1 MVRYTVCAKAANFLK
16 PKVLTAVRANG
27 TWYKIQK
34 GLQPYH
40 PKLRTK
46 AAGKVKARFQKD
58 NEKPKSTTK
67 WMNCAVCKRRRRKFG
82 RLVRVCQEC
91 NRDAHRTDSGTV
103 TAATRLAKY
112 GGVRERTHPMKEGQ
126 WHGLKSR
133 SPAKEN
139 KKKSHEKMVA
149 AVQNGR
155 VKTDDE
161 WHFQLQN
168 KRYFVKPTEDG
179 FIQVTGFAVKT
190 YRKRPIGTPAYDAML
205 MNELKT
211 RHGEHF
217 KFGSATKIGC
227 FISNYHTFRRTRNPN
242 VWKRYN
248 KSRAA
253 EQIRNNHGQT
263 LRELLESVEV

>member
-1 MVRYTVCAKAANFLK
+1 MVRTTLSANSSNFLNI
-16 PKVLTAVRANG
+16 KVLTGGRANG
-27 TWYKIQK
+27 KDYTLPEGYR
-34 GLQPYH
+34 PYH
-40 PKLRTK
+40 PFLRLK
-46 AAGKVKARFQKD
+46 AAQKLTQMIEKD
-58 NEKPKSTTK
+58 KPKPKSTT
-67 WMNCAVCKRRRRKFG
+67 CAVCKQVFDKEG
-82 RLVRVCQEC
+82 HLVRVCQEC

-103 TAATRLAKY
+103 TAATRLPKY
-112 GGVRERTHPMKEGQ
+112 GGVRERTHPLKKGQ

-155 VKTDDE
+155 VNTADE

-168 KRYFVKPTEDG
+168 KRFFVKLTEDG

-190 YRKRPIGTPAYDAML
+190 YRKRPVGTPAYDAML

-217 KFGSATKIGC
+217 KFGSANKIGC
-227 FISNYHTFRRTRNPN
+227 FISSYHAFKKTRNPN

-253 EQIRNNHGQT
+253 ERIRNNHGQN
-263 LRELLESVEV
+263 LRELVESVEV

>member
-1 MVRYTVCAKAANFLK
+1 MVRTTLSANSSNFLNI
-16 PKVLTAVRANG
+16 KVLTGGRANG
-27 TWYKIQK
+27 KDYTLSEGYR
-34 GLQPYH
+34 PYH
-40 PKLRTK
+40 PFLRFK
-46 AAGKVKARFQKD
+46 AAQKLTQMIEKD
-58 NEKPKSTTK
+58 KPKPKSTTMK
-67 WMNCAVCKRRRRKFG
+67 CAVCKQRRRKEG
-82 RLVRVCQEC
+82 HLVRVCQEC

-103 TAATRLAKY
+103 TAAIRLAKY
-112 GGVRERTHPMKEGQ
+112 GGARERTHPLKKGQ

-155 VKTDDE
+155 VNTDDE

-168 KRYFVKPTEDG
+168 KRFFVKLTEDG

-190 YRKRPIGTPAYDAML
+190 YRKRPVGTPAYDAML

-217 KFGSATKIGC
+217 KFGSANKIGC
-227 FISNYHTFRRTRNPN
+227 FISNYHAFRRTRNTK

-263 LRELLESVEV
+263 LKELI

>member
-1 MVRYTVCAKAANFLK
+1 MVRYTLSANSSNFLNI
-16 PKVLTAVRANG
+16 KVLTGGRANG
-27 TWYKIQK
+27 KDFIIDE
-34 GLQPYH
+34 GLRPRH
-40 PKLRTK
+40 HRLRLK
-46 AAGKVKARFQKD
+46 AAQKLSQMIQKD
-58 NEKPKSTTK
+58 NEKRKSTTK

-91 NRDAHRTDSGTV
+91 NRDAHRTDSGTA
-103 TAATRLAKY
+103 TAVIRLAKY

>member
-1 MVRYTVCAKAANFLK
+1 MVRTTLSANSSNFLNI
-16 PKVLTAVRANG
+16 KVLTGGRANG
-27 TWYKIQK
+27 KVFILDEGLRPRHHRLRLKAAEKLTRMIQK
-34 GLQPYH
+34 DKP
-40 PKLRTK
+40 
-46 AAGKVKARFQKD
+46 
-58 NEKPKSTTK
+58 KPKSTT
-67 WMNCAVCKRRRRKFG
+67 CVVCKQVFDKEG

-103 TAATRLAKY
+103 TAATRLRKY
-112 GGVRERTHPMKEGQ
+112 GGVRQRTHPLKEGP

-190 YRKRPIGTPAYDAML
+190 YRKRPVGTPAYDAML

-227 FISNYHTFRRTRNPN
+227 FISNYHTFRRTRKPE

>member
-1 MVRYTVCAKAANFLK
+1 MAPYTVCTKAAKFLK
-16 PKVLTAVRANG
+16 PKVLTGGRANG
-27 TWYKIQK
+27 KDYMLEE
-34 GLQPYH
+34 GLRPYH
-40 PKLRTK
+40 PLLRFK
-46 AAGKVKARFQKD
+46 AAQKLSQMIQKD
-58 NEKPKSTTK
+58 KPKQKSTTIK
-67 WMNCAVCKRRRRKFG
+67 CVVCKRRRRKFG

-91 NRDAHRTDSGTV
+91 NRDAHRTDSGTA
-103 TAATRLAKY
+103 TAVIRLAKY

-227 FISNYHTFRRTRNPN
+227 FISNYHTFRRTRKPE